1 MLAFT
6 RDPPPATRRRT
17 NTCYKTLGQSPAHG
31 EYTGM
36 SGLRTNEKT
45 GNGVRGTLIPTCIS
59 IYVWV
64 LRRPRALAN
73 KNAINPIPANTVEAA
88 NAY

>member
-1 MLAFT
+1 
-6 RDPPPATRRRT
+6 
-17 NTCYKTLGQSPAHG
+17 
-31 EYTGM
+31 M